1 MPIFIHSQSHKKE
14 WLLNFSRKEKPY
26 DKAKYNVI
34 TLTHQGQKRFI
45 YQYYT
50 HNSKSKWQNRK
61 KEQHTTKK
69 SPNKQIY
76 IDCKKRKTYNIDGGV

>member
-45 YQYYT
+45 YQYYDQYYT
-50 HNSKSKWQNRK
+50 HNSKSKWQKYR
-61 KEQHTTKK
+61 KEQYIAKK
-69 SPNKQIY
+69 SPNK
-76 IDCKKRKTYNIDGGV
+76 